1 MQTIP
6 LLSQVLKLDVSER
19 LFVMNKIYESLL
31 NDLPL
36 SENISNIIP
45 EWLKENLDK
54 QTKEY
59 EAGEMLTYTWND
71 VLNKVNEQ
79 KQQF

>member
-1 MQTIP
+1 MQTVPI
-6 LLSQVLKLDVSER
+6 LTQVLKLNISER
-19 LFVMNKIYESLL
+19 LFIMNKIYESLL

-36 SENISNIIP
+36 PANNNELIP
-45 EWLKENLDK
+45 EWLKKNLDE

-59 EAGEMLTYTWND
+59 EVGKMHTYSWNE
-71 VLNKVNEQ
+71 VLEKVNEQ